1 MKTISDYSTYFFIV
15 KTFACCCSF
24 ATTSNYTCSF
34 VATCWFVAL
43 GAYTCSFTSIGSFV
57 VLETCTCS
65 FAFASWFATFIPSN
79 IGA

>member
-1 MKTISDYSTYFFIV
+1 
-15 KTFACCCSF
+15 
-24 ATTSNYTCSF
+24 
-34 VATCWFVAL
+34 
-43 GAYTCSFTSIGSFV
+43 